1 MFLVVIKLN
10 KGEIM
15 NKIEKETLY
24 KMVEDFTSEF
34 WTIDCLI
41 RMMKEML
48 TNNNWETR
56 EEDVYY
62 ISLVLAKSSETLSK
76 QIQELKLKLQ

>member
-1 MFLVVIKLN
+1 
-10 KGEIM
+10 M
-15 NKIEKETLY
+15 NKVEKEVLC

-41 RMMKEML
+41 RMMKEIL

-62 ISLVLAKSSETLSK
+62 ISLILAKSSETLLE
-76 QIQELKLKLQ
+76 QIQKLKLKLQ